1 MNSWFFSL
9 LRLFWFAK
17 DGQSW
22 NTPIN
27 HLADLFEGILT
38 DNDNPLC
45 QALWKELERR
55 GWEIEQT
62 LKGTLR

>member
-1 MNSWFFSL
+1 MIIL
-9 LRLFWFAK
+9 VCKGR
-17 DGQSW
+17 
-22 NTPIN
+22 TIMEHTIN

>member
-1 MNSWFFSL
+1 MEH
-9 LRLFWFAK
+9 
-17 DGQSW
+17 
-22 NTPIN
+22 TIN